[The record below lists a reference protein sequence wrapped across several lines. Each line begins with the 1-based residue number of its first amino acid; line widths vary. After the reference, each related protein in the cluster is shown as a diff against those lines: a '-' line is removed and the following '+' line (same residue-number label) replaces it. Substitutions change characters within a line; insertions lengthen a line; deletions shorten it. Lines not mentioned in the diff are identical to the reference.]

1 MSIIGKEFDFVDLS
15 GAFIKSPL
23 EGFLLQDL
31 GLFHTKTNDNIII
44 SVDTLDDSQRELT
57 KAVARFG
64 SDMSA
69 INTPKAKNYSLP
81 SILRVYS
88 STVTAQ
94 DIQGKRQVGTD
105 LKQTIQNV
113 VADKALRHHT
123 QARRDREAILAKAL
137 FSNVVE
143 REGGVTLDYQEYWDD
158 NNTGEFSQSL
168 VPVDASASANAIMS
182 LNQAKQTLREKCGG
196 WASNISG
203 FYLFCGA
210 SAFWTLLSNPAVEQQ
225 QLYNNIG
232 SDALFPP
239 ALHGAFEHFKL
250 GNLTVICVTDPLYG
264 IEGDDAYLVPRFA
277 NVMPDEIAPVM
288 LFNCP
293 CSRHLEFA
301 VNSPVLAEY
310 HYTIRD
316 AFTNVNVVGEM
327 SQMPVIMRP
336 DMAAMRLTIQGD

>member
-1 MSIIGKEFDFVDLS
+1 MSIIGKEFDFVDMS
-15 GAFIKSPL
+15 GVFVKSPL

-31 GLFHTKTNDNIII
+31 GLFHTKTNNNIFI
-44 SVDTLDDSQRELT
+44 SVDTMDDSQRELT

-88 STVTAQ
+88 STVTSQ
-94 DIQGKRQVGTD
+94 DVQGRRQPGTD
-105 LKQTIQNV
+105 LQQTIQNV

-123 QARRDREAILAKAL
+123 QARRDREAILADAL
-137 FSNVVE
+137 FRNVVQ
-143 REGGVTLDYQEYWDD
+143 REGGVTLDYQDYWDQED
-158 NNTGEFSQSL
+158 SGAILQQTATIAAGVS
-168 VPVDASASANAIMS
+168 DDAIMS
-182 LNQAKQTLREKCGG
+182 INQTKQQLRLKCGG
-196 WASNISG
+196 WASNIAG

-210 SAFWTLLSNPAVEQQ
+210 DAFWTLLSNPSIQQQ

-232 SDALFPP
+232 SDVLFPP

-250 GNLTVICVTDPLYG
+250 GNLTVICVTDPLYQ
-264 IEGDDAYLVPRFA
+264 IDTTDAYLVPKFT
-277 NVMPDEIAPVM
+277 NVLADEVAPVM

-310 HYTIRD
+310 HYTLRD
-316 AFTNVNVVGEM
+316 KFTNVEIFAEA

-336 DMAAMRLTIQGD
+336 DMAAMRCTITGD